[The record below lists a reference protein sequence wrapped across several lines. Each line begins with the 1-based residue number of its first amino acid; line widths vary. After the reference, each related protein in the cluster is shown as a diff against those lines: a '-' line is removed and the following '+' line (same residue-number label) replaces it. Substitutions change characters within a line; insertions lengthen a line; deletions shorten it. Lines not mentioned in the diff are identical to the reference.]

1 MTDSAAALPEAI
13 ECPLCL
19 GKGELS
25 RTEVLERQGIKDY
38 ARVAQLSAEEAIRL
52 VMKKEKD
59 AEQAR
64 WAKFDAE
71 LARQLAEAV
80 GAGGRGVGVA
90 AALDPRLAP
99 PRP

>member
-64 WAKFDAE
+64 AKFDAE